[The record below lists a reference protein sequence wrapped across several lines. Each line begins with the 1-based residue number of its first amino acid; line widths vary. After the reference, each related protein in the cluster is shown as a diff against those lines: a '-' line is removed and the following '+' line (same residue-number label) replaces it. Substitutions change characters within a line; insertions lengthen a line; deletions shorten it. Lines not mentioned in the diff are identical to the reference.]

1 MRWLSVKFRRMRT
14 FGHILQQRL
23 FIAVLAAALLLLFAC
38 TPGNINPDPEPSDD
52 SVSAITLEAQR
63 ISALS
68 VILNGKAILSNDI
81 APESVV
87 CGFQYYKSDGKASSV
102 LATDSPTDKG
112 GEFKYSLAITDLE
125 PNTTYKYRSFV
136 RRGGKDT
143 FGWEREFTTKDLESL
158 LKTGSASF
166 LNVGSVELS
175 ATADFSD
182 VLVAFK
188 KISYGFCWGIS
199 GADPEEENYI
209 ECKEIKNN
217 SYSASLIN
225 LSPSK
230 QYRFKA
236 YARLDERIVY
246 GETKPFTAKAIPV
259 ESVSLDYSEF
269 IFINPKVSNTTRF
282 TATVYPP
289 EATDKSLIW
298 TSSNPDVVEVKAL
311 NDGRADIK
319 AIGNGTAIVTVKTV
333 DQEKTAEC
341 IITVGQI
348 VTGITLIGST
358 LSLHEGEETTIT
370 ALIEPADAANK
381 SLDWTSSAPSVAN
394 VDDSGKVT
402 AISEGKATI
411 TATAKDSSKKSAT
424 IDIVVKPAMKAVDLG
439 LSVKW
444 ANENTGIE
452 YYEYYGAFFAW
463 GETRI
468 GNPRFNWSE
477 YEFGGNSYQAPY
489 KYNTSDGKTVLD
501 PENDAAHK
509 FLGSN
514 WRMPTDEEWKELIAK
529 CDWVWKEN
537 YGGPG
542 VNGMLVT
549 ANNGNSIF
557 LPAAGHGEHV
567 MSGRIGVGTEGNYW
581 SSTLDDTGAA
591 YWTPIGCCAWCVEF
605 SSANDVKRS
614 SLYRCSGYS
623 VRAVT
628 K

>member
-1 MRWLSVKFRRMRT
+1 MKT
-14 FGHILQQRL
+14 FGHIRQEKK
-23 FIAVLAAALLLLFAC
+23 FIAVLAAASLLLFAC
-38 TPGNINPDPEPSDD
+38 TPGAINPDPEPSDD

-87 CGFQYYKSDGKASSV
+87 CGFQYYKSDGQPSSV

-125 PNTTYKYRSFV
+125 PNTTYMYRSFV

-166 LNVGSVELS
+166 INVGSVELS

-182 VLVAFK
+182 ALVAYK

-199 GADPEEENYI
+199 GTDPEEENYI

-236 YARLDERIVY
+236 YARLNERIVY

-269 IFINPKVSNTTRF
+269 IFTNPQISNTTRF

-358 LSLHEGEETTIT
+358 LLHVGEEATIT

-381 SLDWTSSAPSVAN
+381 SLGWTSSTPSVAS

-411 TATAKDSSKKSAT
+411 TATAKDGSKKSAAL
-424 IDIVVKPAMKAVDLG
+424 DIVVKPAMKAIDLG

-444 ANENTGIE
+444 ANENTVID
-452 YYEYYGAFFAW
+452 YYEYYGAFPVFR
-463 GETRI
+463 TF
-468 GNPRFNWSE
+468 P
-477 YEFGGNSYQAPY
+477 
-489 KYNTSDGKTVLD
+489 K
-501 PENDAAHK
+501 
-509 FLGSN
+509 
-514 WRMPTDEEWKELIAK
+514 
-529 CDWVWKEN
+529 
-537 YGGPG
+537 
-542 VNGMLVT
+542 
-549 ANNGNSIF
+549 
-557 LPAAGHGEHV
+557 
-567 MSGRIGVGTEGNYW
+567 
-581 SSTLDDTGAA
+581 
-591 YWTPIGCCAWCVEF
+591 
-605 SSANDVKRS
+605 
-614 SLYRCSGYS
+614 
-623 VRAVT
+623 
-628 K
+628 